1 MSTESY
7 NTNEQEFWRYAHD
20 QLGLQVSIYLKNIFG
35 ALDGGGL

>member
-7 NTNEQEFWRYAHD
+7 NTNEQEFWRYAPD
-20 QLGLQVSIYLKNIFG
+20 QLGLQVYISEKYFG